1 MTIRGDRRAFED
13 FLHRLSDVA
22 RAAPDVVGLVGFGS
36 TADRT
41 RVDEWSDHDFAWLTV
56 AGAEDRYR
64 HDLSWL
70 PDHDRIALSV
80 VEGHGGVKVIYDDGH
95 VLEFGIDSFEGFG
108 RWFANRTE
116 VFVDKG
122 GVAEAVAAVAA
133 KRLPGDD
140 VVPEREM
147 RLFLTQLLI
156 GVGRARRG
164 EVVNGGH
171 MVRSE
176 AVQHLLAVVAARI
189 LPSGDEA
196 ARDSLDVRRRLER
209 VHPRIAAAIEDAVR
223 LDPDAA
229 ARRLLDVA
237 EAELAPGWPEFP
249 AAGAAAVRARLGWG

>member
-1 MTIRGDRRAFED
+1 MTQRDGVAFEA
-13 FLHRLSDVA
+13 FLDRLSDVA

-56 AGAEDRYR
+56 PGAEDRYR

-95 VLEFGIDSFEGFG
+95 VLEFGIDSFDGFT
-108 RWFANRTE
+108 RWFANTAD
-116 VFVDKG
+116 VLVDKG
-122 GVAEAVAAVAA
+122 GVAEAVAAVLT
-133 KRLPGDD
+133 KPVPGDET
-140 VVPEREM
+140 VPEREI

-164 EVVNGGH
+164 EVTNGGH

-176 AVQHLLAVVAARI
+176 ALQHLLAAVAARV
-189 LPSGDEA
+189 PPAGAVA
-196 ARDSLDVRRRLER
+196 ARDTLDVRRRLEL
-209 VHPRIAAAIEDAVR
+209 VHPTIAAAIEEAVR

-229 ARRLLDVA
+229 ASRLLD
-237 EAELAPGWPEFP
+237 LAVSTLADGWAEFP
-249 AAGAAAVRARLGWG
+249 TDGVTAVRARLGWA